1 MKGSLK
7 IGNLPFFPPFCMK
20 GKLPDAEV
28 IHYTRTEAIYSTIAQ
43 VVSAVSLNP
52 LLRGPK
58 PDCNNFFRPET
69 FP

>member
-1 MKGSLK
+1 
-7 IGNLPFFPPFCMK
+7 MK

-28 IHYTRTEAIYSTIAQ
+28 IHYTRTEAIYSTQ

-58 PDCNNFFRPET
+58 PDCNNFFRPEI